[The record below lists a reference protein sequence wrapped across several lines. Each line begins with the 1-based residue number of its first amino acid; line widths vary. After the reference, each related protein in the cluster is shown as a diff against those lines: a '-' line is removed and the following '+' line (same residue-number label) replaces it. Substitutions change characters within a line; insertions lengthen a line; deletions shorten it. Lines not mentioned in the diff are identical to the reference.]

1 MKSIVVVLLSLISL
15 ALVACD
21 DSVSTSTDTPV
32 ISTEVPAPISTS
44 LREDRV
50 YVDTSNVPDPVYQI
64 DAVEAFKEAKAL
76 HPVDGIALLK
86 TFSELF
92 NAKHKVSGGWKVAE
106 KYDYFYNP
114 NINYVYVALGVID
127 ANGDRLVLI
136 FN

>member
-44 LREDRV
+44 LREDTV
-50 YVDTSNVPDPVYQI
+50 YVATSNVPDPVFQI
-64 DAVEAFKEAKAL
+64 DAVEVFKEAKAL
-76 HPVDGIALLK
+76 HPVDGIALLE
-86 TFSELF
+86 TFSDLF
-92 NAKHKVSGGWKVAE
+92 YAKHKVSGGWKVAE

-114 NINYVYVALGVID
+114 NINYVYIELMVND
-127 ANGDRLVLI
+127 ANGERRVMI